1 MDSFLLTMREFLKKR
16 GINASEEKPDSMK
29 FSVNTLNFLC
39 ETTDKDP
46 FFLRLSLPRINND
59 DAQIDRLSEDV
70 QMLNRTYKVVKI
82 VRGADGYLWIIADLF
97 IYSTDNIELMFDR
110 IIQAMT
116 EMINDYR
123 KLEKEK
129 GYGTVQSS

>member
-1 MDSFLLTMREFLKKR
+1 MGNFLMTMREFLKKR

-46 FFLRLSLPRINND
+46 FFLRISLPRINNV
-59 DAQIDRLSEDV
+59 DAQIERLSEDIHT
-70 QMLNRTYKVVKI
+70 LNRSYKVVKI
-82 VRGADGYLWIIADLF
+82 VKGADGYLWIIADLF
-97 IYSTDNIELMFDR
+97 IYSTDNIESMYDR
-110 IIQAMT
+110 VIQAMT

-123 KLEKEK
+123 KIEKEK
-129 GYGTVQSS
+129 GYGTVQS